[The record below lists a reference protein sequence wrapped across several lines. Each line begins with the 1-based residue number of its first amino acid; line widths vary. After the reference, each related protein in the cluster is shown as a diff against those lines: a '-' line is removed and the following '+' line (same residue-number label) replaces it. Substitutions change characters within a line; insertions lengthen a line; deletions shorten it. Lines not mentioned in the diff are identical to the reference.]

1 MTAPRISV
9 EGLADSRDIASS
21 FGRRHHNVLSALDLV
36 LRDCPEAVLHV
47 RFDQHPVTAGLGGT
61 RYVRHAL
68 VDRCGFMLLAM
79 SMPST
84 ARPVALSWMVHFER
98 AARGE
103 GVREPPLGGGSLR
116 NDQLCAV

>member
-1 MTAPRISV
+1 M
-9 EGLADSRDIASS
+9 ADSRDIAAG
-21 FGRRHHNVLSALDLV
+21 FGRRHHNVLSALDAV

-47 RFDQHPVTAGLGGT
+47 RFEQHPVPAGLGGT

-84 ARPVALSWMVHFER
+84 MRATALSWLICFECR
-98 AARGE
+98 ADG
-103 GVREPPLGGGSLR
+103 
-116 NDQLCAV
+116 